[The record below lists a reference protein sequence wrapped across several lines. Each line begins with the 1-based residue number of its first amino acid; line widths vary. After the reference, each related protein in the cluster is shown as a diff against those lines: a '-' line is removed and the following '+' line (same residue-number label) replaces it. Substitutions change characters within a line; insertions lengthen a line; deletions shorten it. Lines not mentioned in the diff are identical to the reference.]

1 MTWFY
6 HIKPEKSTAS
16 VKQISQQ
23 MERWEWEGVRGA
35 VVWGPTAVA
44 KAETPTQPEP
54 SPAKPQSHTRWH
66 GCKEETQ
73 IPESFLRQ
81 SVPIKVLVT
90 VGKLKQKWE
99 LQRSTEKAGNVR
111 RERLRRDWR
120 DLEKEIHFGRSAPS
134 PSWACN
140 TPTGSRE
147 TQASVYADTSAYFT
161 PSHQEAWATRPRPF
175 LLFHRCK
182 AKLRGCPTLKQSLC
196 LLPPSRPFLHYYH
209 CFSEREKPAS
219 LHHC

>member
-6 HIKPEKSTAS
+6 HIKLEKSTAS

-35 VVWGPTAVA
+35 VVRGPTAVA
-44 KAETPTQPEP
+44 KAETPAQPEP

-81 SVPIKVLVT
+81 SVPIKVRVT

-99 LQRSTEKAGNVR
+99 LQRSTGKAGNVR

-120 DLEKEIHFGRSAPS
+120 DLEKETHFGRSAPS
-134 PSWACN
+134 PSGACT

-147 TQASVYADTSAYFT
+147 TQASVCADTSAYFT
-161 PSHQEAWATRPRPF
+161 PSRQEAWATQP
-175 LLFHRCK
+175 
-182 AKLRGCPTLKQSLC
+182 
-196 LLPPSRPFLHYYH
+196 
-209 CFSEREKPAS
+209 
-219 LHHC
+219 